1 MNFLQQ
7 IDEQLLLWIN
17 GHHTVVFDYIMVFA
31 SGKLTWLPLYLLL
44 LYLII
49 RKYRYHSIA
58 ILLGVAATLVLTDQ
72 TSVHLFKEVF
82 MRLRPCHQ
90 PHLADMLTTITGCGG
105 QYGFVSSHAANT
117 AGLVTFLT
125 MTYRPMPRWLKVVLW
140 TYALLVMYSRVYLGV
155 HFPFDILGG
164 ALLGIVCGLFTAWL
178 LNMLSRLF

>member
-1 MNFLQQ
+1 MGFLQQ

-17 GHHTVVFDYIMVFA
+17 GHHTALLDYVMVFA

-49 RKYRYHSIA
+49 KKYRYYAIV

-90 PHLADMLTTITGCGG
+90 PHLAEMLTTITGCGG

-117 AGLVTFLT
+117 VGLVTFLI
-125 MTYRPMPRWLKVVLW
+125 MTYKPMPLWLKGLLVA
-140 TYALLVMYSRVYLGV
+140 YALLVMYSRMYLGV

-164 ALLGIVCGLFTAWL
+164 ALLGIACGLFTAWL
-178 LNMLSRLF
+178 LKMLSRLF